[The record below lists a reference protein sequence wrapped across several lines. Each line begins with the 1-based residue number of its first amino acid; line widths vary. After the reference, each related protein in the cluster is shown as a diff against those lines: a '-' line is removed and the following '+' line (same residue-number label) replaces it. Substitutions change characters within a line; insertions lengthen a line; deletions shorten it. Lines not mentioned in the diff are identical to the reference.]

1 MQSKLEQIQGIRALA
16 ILSVFITHTAAW
28 LTDDLGWFGPVANRI
43 GGAGVVAF
51 FMLSGFLTSYKNVVI
66 PTYEKGT
73 IIKSAWRKVSKMYG
87 LYLIT
92 MLVAFLSNFPS
103 SSLDWTKAA
112 ISIGFD
118 LTLTQAF
125 IPFSWVI
132 NSFNGPAWF
141 LSALFG
147 IWIIVYT
154 FPNFINRLNSL
165 PTRRIIVVLIA
176 LLVIQWMWLDFAKRV
191 ILPQLCKVHYIEN
204 WYVWL
209 VYNNPVFCF
218 SEFCAG
224 LLIGKFCLQK
234 QYSVALQNIIAFV
247 TLFLFVVYFACLAM
261 RMKVFVPWN
270 VIIECIVCLG
280 LIAVISPNSI
290 GYNMLS
296 TGALVWMGNISGF
309 FYLIHGATNFAMR
322 VTIAS
327 YIPKP
332 WTFFVSLIT
341 SLLLSAVADFYYNG
355 LPTEKCK
362 R

>member
-1 MQSKLEQIQGIRALA
+1 MQGKLEQIQGIRALA
-16 ILSVFITHTAAW
+16 ILSVFITHTAVW
-28 LTDDLGWFGPVANRI
+28 LTDDIGWFGAIAGRI
-43 GGAGVVAF
+43 GAAGVVAF
-51 FMLSGFLTSYKNVVI
+51 FMLSGFLTSYKNAVI
-66 PTYEKGT
+66 PTYEKKE
-73 IIKSAWRKVSKMYG
+73 IIKIAWRKVSKMYG

-92 MLVAFLSNFPS
+92 MLVAFLSKFPS
-103 SSLDWTKAA
+103 NSLDWTKAA

-176 LLVIQWMWLDFAKRV
+176 LLIIQWIWLDFV
-191 ILPQLCKVHYIEN
+191 EHIILPQLSKVHYIEN

-224 LLIGKFCLQK
+224 LLIGRFCLKK
-234 QYSVALQNIIAFV
+234 QFPVTIQNLIALVSLILVI
-247 TLFLFVVYFACLAM
+247 VYFASLVM
-261 RMKVFVPWN
+261 QVKHFIPWN
-270 VIIECIVCLG
+270 VIIECIVSLG
-280 LIAVISPNSI
+280 VIAVISPNSI
-290 GYNMLS
+290 GYKALS
-296 TGALVWMGNISGF
+296 NRALVWIGNVSGYF
-309 FYLIHGATNFAMR
+309 FLIHGAINFAMR
-322 VTIAS
+322 VTIAD

-332 WTFFVSLIT
+332 WLFFVSLII
-341 SLLLSAVADFYYNG
+341 SLLLSAVADVYYNG
-355 LPTEKCK
+355 LKLVK
-362 R
+362 GKK